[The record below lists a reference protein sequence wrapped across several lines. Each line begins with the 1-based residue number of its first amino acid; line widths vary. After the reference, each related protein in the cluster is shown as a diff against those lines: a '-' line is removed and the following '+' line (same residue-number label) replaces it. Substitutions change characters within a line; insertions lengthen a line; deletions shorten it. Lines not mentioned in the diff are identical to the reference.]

1 MVDLSVQIQ
10 NVKFKNP
17 ILTASGCFGYGT
29 EYKAYFD
36 PSLLGGIVTKTITLS
51 PREGN
56 PMPRIVET
64 PSGML
69 NSIGLANVG
78 LERFLTEKLPLLD
91 SVQTAVIVSVAG
103 NTVEEYGEVVARLE
117 NHPRV
122 DAFELNVSCPN
133 VKEGGIAFGQDPKM
147 TFEVVRTVREKT
159 KKPII
164 VKLTPNVT
172 QISDL
177 AVAAV
182 EGGADAISLINTVKG
197 MAVDIETRRP
207 CIARA
212 IAGLSGPAV
221 KPIALAKVYEVRQVV
236 EVPII
241 GIGGIVRWQ
250 DAIEF
255 LIVGASA
262 VQIGSGFFIEPD
274 APVSIL
280 EGIRKYC
287 ETKGISQ
294 LSELIGTLILEDFH
308 GEERIFSSSSD

>member
-1 MVDLSVQIQ
+1 MVDLSVQIK
-10 NVKFKNP
+10 NLTLKNP

-36 PSLLGGIVTKTITLS
+36 PSILGGIVTKTITLF

-78 LERFLTEKLPLLD
+78 VERFLTEKLPLLEGLD
-91 SVQTAVIVSVAG
+91 TKVIVSVAG
-103 NTVEEYGEVVARLE
+103 TTVAEYGEIVARLE
-117 NHPRV
+117 NHLRV

-133 VKEGGIAFGQDPKM
+133 VKEGGIAFGQEPKM

-159 KKPII
+159 QKPVI

-172 QISDL
+172 HIGEL
-177 AVAAV
+177 ANAAV
-182 EGGADAISLINTVKG
+182 EGGADAISLINTVTG
-197 MAVDIETRRP
+197 MAVDIETKRP
-207 CIARA
+207 SIARGL
-212 IAGLSGPAV
+212 AGLSGPAI
-221 KPIALAKVYEVRQVV
+221 KPIALAKVYEAKQAVK
-236 EVPII
+236 VPII
-241 GIGGIVRWQ
+241 GIGGILRWQ

-262 VQIGSGFFIEPD
+262 VQIGSALFVEPN
-274 APVSIL
+274 APVLIL
-280 EGIRKYC
+280 QGIRSYC
-287 ETKGISQ
+287 EAKGISQ
-294 LSELIGTLILEDFH
+294 LKDLVGSLILE
-308 GEERIFSSSSD
+308 E

>member
-1 MVDLSVQIQ
+1 MVDLSVQIK
-10 NVKFKNP
+10 NLTLKNP

-36 PSLLGGIVTKTITLS
+36 PSILGGIVTKTITLF

-78 LERFLTEKLPLLD
+78 VERFLTEKLPLLEGLD
-91 SVQTAVIVSVAG
+91 TKVIVSVAG
-103 NTVEEYGEVVARLE
+103 TTIAEYGEIVARLE
-117 NHPRV
+117 NHLRV

-133 VKEGGIAFGQDPKM
+133 VKEGGIAFGQEPKM

-159 KKPII
+159 QKPVI

-172 QISDL
+172 HIGEL
-177 AVAAV
+177 ANAAV
-182 EGGADAISLINTVKG
+182 EGGADAISLINTVTG
-197 MAVDIETRRP
+197 MAVDIETKRP
-207 CIARA
+207 SIARGL
-212 IAGLSGPAV
+212 AGLSGPAI
-221 KPIALAKVYEVRQVV
+221 KPIALAKVYEAKQAVK
-236 EVPII
+236 VPII
-241 GIGGIVRWQ
+241 GIGGILRWQ

-262 VQIGSGFFIEPD
+262 VQIGSALFVEPN
-274 APVSIL
+274 APVLIL
-280 EGIRKYC
+280 QGIRSYC
-287 ETKGISQ
+287 EAKGISQ
-294 LSELIGTLILEDFH
+294 LKDLVGSLILE
-308 GEERIFSSSSD
+308 E